1 MNEQDHSAPRL
12 PIPPV
17 VPLPGEDLAPIEA
30 SPVYGPYDLPP
41 RRRRWGLP
49 LTLFVATCLS
59 TYFGY
64 AFYNDWVFRG
74 VLNHTFREAIEL
86 IARHWYVPK
95 ALIYSVCVMTIL
107 GCHEM
112 GHFLQARRYGVRT
125 SLPIF
130 LPMPF
135 TPIGTLGAVIAMDS
149 RVANR
154 RALFDIG
161 ITGPAAGLVPTL
173 LFCLLGLQFG
183 WSELAPLPPVAL
195 EPGNPY
201 VFGEPLLFQWLS
213 WLVFGPRPEGFDI
226 VIGPMAFAG
235 WVGLLIT
242 ALNLI
247 PIGQLDGGHI
257 LYALFRRRAHA
268 IATTLLLAAVAATVV
283 YGLFG
288 WWLMLLLLILMGPK
302 HPPTSDDNVA
312 LGKLRV
318 VLGWAMLAFLPL
330 GFTPNPF
337 PGLQGPEPGD
347 SVPQQQGEPPTRRPL
362 APPSPDD
369 RWVRRDGKADPAS
382 REANAHGDWRASPVT
397 TPILSL
403 GRARNPGLRSQDRTT
418 WANHGAQAAGR
429 LRKMRT

>member
-1 MNEQDHSAPRL
+1 MNETDDPLSKF
-12 PIPPV
+12 PP
-17 VPLPGEDLAPIEA
+17 PPAGAFFGEDLRPPVLA
-30 SPVYGPYDLPP
+30 PVYTEYARP
-41 RRRRWGLP
+41 RRRWGLP
-49 LTLFVATCLS
+49 LVLFLATCFS

-64 AFYNDWVFRG
+64 AFYNEWVFLG
-74 VLNHTFREAIEL
+74 VLNHPFREAVHL
-86 IARHWYVPK
+86 IFRHWYVPK

-149 RVANR
+149 RVADR

-161 ITGPAAGLVPTL
+161 VTGPIAGLVPTL
-173 LFCLLGLQFG
+173 IFCVLGLQFG
-183 WSELAPLPPVAL
+183 WSQLAPLPPVAL

-213 WLVFGPRPEGFDI
+213 LLVFGPRPEGFDI

-257 LYALFRRRAHA
+257 LYALFRRRAHT
-268 IATTLLLAAVAATVV
+268 IATTLLLAAVVATVWF
-283 YGLFG
+283 GLFG

-302 HPPTSDDNVA
+302 HPPTSNDSVA

-318 VLGWAMLAFLPL
+318 VLGWAMLGFLPL

-337 PGLQGPEPGD
+337 PGLEVPELDQPI
-347 SVPQQQGEPPTRRPL
+347 QEETEPPRRRPL
-362 APPSPDD
+362 LPPSDDD
-369 RWVRRDGKADPAS
+369 RWVRRDNGSD
-382 REANAHGDWRASPVT
+382 
-397 TPILSL
+397 L
-403 GRARNPGLRSQDRTT
+403 ART
-418 WANHGAQAAGR
+418 GA
-429 LRKMRT
+429 